1 MDTLNKKYDLKL
13 TVLSPLHIGAGSE
26 KDWIE
31 GADFIHKNGKVYK
44 LNFKKVA
51 KELGADAMADY
62 LLNRD
67 GDGLS
72 RKLPGQIN
80 DFTDHVFSMKYQS
93 TNPIKTFIKEGLSD
107 HPYIPGSSIKGAI
120 RSILFN
126 YLRDQERDDKEVF
139 GSANKGDEFMRFM
152 KLSDVRIKDKTE
164 LINTKIFN
172 LFGNDYNAGGWK
184 HKGGKFGKTD
194 SQFKHQ
200 GFNTIYEILKT
211 ESFGFLTLAISST
224 AYHKIKSHFKKDKK
238 DKIMDNDI
246 QYLFSIINGHTSR
259 YILKQIEFL
268 KKYPNNE
275 TDKIINNLNDLLQN
289 IPKDNSACVFKMAA
303 GSGYHSITGD
313 WQYDDFDNTGTWDR
327 GIHKGKKKAKS
338 RKIAVSGDNFQM
350 MGFVELRILTEQ
362 EKSKIQKQEEERKAA
377 QIRAAEVARKEQEKI
392 EEEKRLEEE
401 KIKLEKEAEER
412 VKKEKEERDA
422 RKLKEFQ
429 EQQEKEKAEM
439 AERQKIN
446 LANKEAEKEN
456 AVQEGIASKLA
467 DIDDYET
474 GETIIREY
482 KRIVETIPESDYQPI
497 HDFLFRSVD
506 LKSLSKKQQKKWDN
520 FKRWNLIRSWVDDK
534 TAKEWFDKLNS

>member
-1 MDTLNKKYDLKL
+1 MDTLNKKFDLKL

-31 GADFIHKNGKVYK
+31 GADFIHKNGMVYK
-44 LNFKKVA
+44 LNIRKVA
-51 KELGADAMADY
+51 EELGADAMADY

-72 RKLPGQIN
+72 RKLPGQID

-93 TNPIKTFIKEGLSD
+93 TNPIKTFIKEALCD
-107 HPYIPGSSIKGAI
+107 RPYIPGSSIKGAI

-126 YLRDQERDDKEVF
+126 YLRDQESDDKKVF
-139 GSANKGDEFMRFM
+139 GSANRGDEFMRFV
-152 KLSDVRIKDKTE
+152 KFSDAQINDKTE

-172 LFGNDYNAGGWK
+172 LFGNDYNVGGWK
-184 HKGGKFGKTD
+184 HKGGRNGKTD
-194 SQFKHQ
+194 SQFKHR
-200 GFNTIYEILKT
+200 GFNTIYEILKA
-211 ESFGFLTLAISST
+211 ESVGFLTLAISPT
-224 AYHKIKSHFKKDKK
+224 AYHKIENHLKKEKK

-246 QYLFSIINGHTSR
+246 QFLFSIINGHTSR

-303 GSGYHSITGD
+303 GSGFHSITGD
-313 WQYDDFDNTGTWDR
+313 WQYDDFDNTGKWEK
-327 GIHKGKKKAKS
+327 GIHQGKKKAKS
-338 RKIAVSGDNFQM
+338 RKIAVSDENFQM
-350 MGFVELRILTEQ
+350 MGFVELRVLTEE
-362 EKSKIQKQEEERKAA
+362 EKRKIQQQEEERKAE
-377 QIRAAEVARKEQEKI
+377 QIRVAEKAQKEKERI

-401 KIKLEKEAEER
+401 KIRLEKEAEEKA
-412 VKKEKEERDA
+412 KKEKEERDA
-422 RKLKEFQ
+422 RKLAEFQ

-439 AERQKIN
+439 AERQKLN

-456 AVQEGIASKLA
+456 VLQEGIASKLA
-467 DIDDYET
+467 DVDDYET
-474 GETIIREY
+474 GEAIIREY

-497 HDFLFRSVD
+497 QDFLFRCVD
-506 LKSLSKKQQKKWDN
+506 IKSLSKKQKKKWDN

-534 TAKEWFDKLNS
+534 TAKEWFDKLSK